1 MPILDISDFS
11 QGVYFINCKSDKSNY
26 NKKLLKNRFDTN
38 KTTILLDCGQNG
50 TKGEL
55 LWV

>member
-11 QGVYFINCKSDKSNY
+11 QGVYFINCKSDKSKY